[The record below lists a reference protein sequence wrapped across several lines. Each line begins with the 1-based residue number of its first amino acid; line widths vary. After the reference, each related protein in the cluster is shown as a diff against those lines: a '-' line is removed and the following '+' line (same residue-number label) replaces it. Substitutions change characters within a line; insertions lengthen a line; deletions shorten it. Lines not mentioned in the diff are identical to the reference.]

1 MPNTNRKRPQPTSSA
16 TLAVPGIDAL
26 LAKYARH
33 LPPGGTVTVRLVR
46 GPTSRS
52 ADPIAASR
60 ARKIAAARAA
70 GQRQGGDGGVG
81 SGAESDQADGS
92 GRGAARPSDF
102 PRVARFTDTV
112 TPPDFQGG
120 LANGRFY
127 EEEVP
132 KAKVRLR
139 SGEGGLWSD
148 GFKKPFEFKATS
160 EGSTVSWDNA

>member
-1 MPNTNRKRPQPTSSA
+1 MANTNRKRPQPGSPTS
-16 TLAVPGIDAL
+16 LAVPGIDAL

-60 ARKIAAARAA
+60 ARKAAARAA
-70 GQRQGGDGGVG
+70 RQRQGGGAG
-81 SGAESDQADGS
+81 SGAESDQADGGGG
-92 GRGAARPSDF
+92 GRGAARPLDF

-120 LANGRFY
+120 LGNGRFY

-132 KAKVRLR
+132 KAKVRLK
-139 SGEGGLWSD
+139 SGEGRFGVLAAWIAQT
-148 GFKKPFEFKATS
+148 KKS
-160 EGSTVSWDNA
+160 